1 MSQVEVRGF
10 QTEVKELLQ
19 LMIHSLYS
27 NPEIFLRELISNASD
42 ACDKL
47 RFEAVSD
54 EALYE
59 GEESLRIRLSF
70 DEKARTVT
78 LSDNGIGMNRDEVIE
93 NIGTIARS
101 GTRAFIEKLGQDKAK
116 DLSQIG
122 QFGVGFYS
130 AFIVAEEV
138 TLTTRRAGMAP
149 EHGVRWVSR
158 GEGEYSLETVSVP
171 TRGTTIELKL
181 REDQAEFA
189 NDWRLRS
196 IVRKYSDH
204 ITFPIEMQKTDTST
218 EEVDGEAV
226 APVWERINDAKALWT
241 RAKSEITDED
251 YTEFYKHVGHDWE
264 APLAWSHNKVEGKT
278 EYTSLLY
285 LPARAP
291 FDLWDRETKQGV
303 KLYVKR
309 VFIMDDA
316 DKLMPRYLRF
326 VRGVIDSAD
335 LPLNVSREILQSNRI
350 LDTIRQGSVKRVLS
364 MLESMAANE
373 AEKYAKFWGVF
384 GQVLKEGVG
393 EDFGHREQIAGL
405 LRFASTHNGSAEQ
418 TVSLKEVIG
427 RMAEGQ
433 EEIYYII
440 ADSYAAALASP
451 HLEIFRKKGTEVLLL
466 WDRIDEWLMSHLT
479 EFEGKKFK
487 SVTRA
492 GLSLDDD
499 AATETPEKKENDDAL
514 IARLKTVLGELVD
527 DVRLSKRLVDPP
539 ACLVTTDEEMSLHLQ
554 RLLKDMGQNA
564 PTVKPIL
571 EINPQHR
578 LLTRAAAETDDA
590 RFEDY
595 ARVIFGQA
603 ALAEG
608 GQLADAADFVQRMN
622 RLLVI

>member
-59 GEESLRIRLSF
+59 GEDALRIRVSF

-101 GTRAFIEKLGQDKAK
+101 GTRAFIEKLGQDKAN
-116 DLSQIG
+116 DLAQIG

-158 GEGEYSLETVSVP
+158 GEGEYSLETVPVAA
-171 TRGTTIELKL
+171 RGTTIELKL
-181 REDQAEFA
+181 REDHAEFA

-196 IVRKYSDH
+196 VIRKYSDH
-204 ITFPIEMQKTDTST
+204 ITFPIEMPKSATAAEGENAST
-218 EEVDGEAV
+218 TVE
-226 APVWERINDAKALWT
+226 WERVNDAKALWT
-241 RAKSEITDED
+241 RAKAEVADEE
-251 YTEFYKHVGHDWE
+251 YIEFYKHVGHDWE
-264 APLAWSHNKVEGKT
+264 APLAWSHNRVEGKT
-278 EYTSLLY
+278 EYISLLY

-335 LPLNVSREILQSNRI
+335 LPLNVSREILQSNKI
-350 LDTIRQGSVKRVLS
+350 LDTIRQGSVKRVLG
-364 MLESMAANE
+364 MLEGMAANE
-373 AEKYAKFWGVF
+373 PEKYAKFWTVF

-393 EDFGHREQIAGL
+393 EDFANRTQIAGL
-405 LRFASTHNGSAEQ
+405 LRFATTQSGSDAQ
-418 TVSLKEVIG
+418 TVGLNDVVG
-427 RMAEGQ
+427 RLQEGQ
-433 EEIYYII
+433 DEIYYII
-440 ADSYAAALASP
+440 ADSYTAAMASP
-451 HLEIFRKKGTEVLLL
+451 HLEIFRKKGIEVILL

-479 EFEGKKFK
+479 EFEGKKLK
-487 SVTRA
+487 SVTKA
-492 GLSLDDD
+492 ELSLED
-499 AATETPEKKENDDAL
+499 AAEESPAQKAVDDSL
-514 IARLKTVLGELVD
+514 INRLKTVLGEKVE
-527 DVRLSKRLVDPP
+527 DVRLSKRLVDSP
-539 ACLVTTDEEMSLHLQ
+539 ACLVTSDEDMSLHLQ
-554 RLLKDMGQNA
+554 RLLKDMGQSA
-564 PTVKPIL
+564 PAVKPIL
-571 EINPQHR
+571 EINAQHP
-578 LLTRAAAETDDA
+578 LLVRADAEQDA
-590 RFEDY
+590 TRFEDY

-608 GQLADAADFVQRMN
+608 GQLTDAADFVQRMN
-622 RLLVI
+622 RLLIS

>member
-27 NPEIFLRELISNASD
+27 NPEIFLRELVSNASD

-59 GEESLRIRLSF
+59 GEESLRIRVTF

-138 TLTTRRAGMAP
+138 SLTTRRAGMAP

-158 GEGEYSLETVSVP
+158 GEGEYSLETVEVP
-171 TRGTTIELKL
+171 HRGTTIELKL
-181 REDQAEFA
+181 REEQAEFA

-196 IVRKYSDH
+196 VIRKYSDH
-204 ITFPIEMQKTDTST
+204 ITFPIEMLKTVSSS
-218 EEVDGEAV
+218 EAEDADAV
-226 APVWERINDAKALWT
+226 PEWERVNDAQALWT
-241 RAKSEITDED
+241 RAKSDITDEE

-264 APLAWSHNKVEGKT
+264 APLAWSHNRVEGKT

-350 LDTIRQGSVKRVLS
+350 LDTIRQGSVKRVLG
-364 MLESMAANE
+364 MLEQMAANE
-373 AEKYAKFWGVF
+373 SEKYAKFWGVF

-393 EDFGHREQIAGL
+393 EDFANRAQVAAL
-405 LRFASTHNGSAEQ
+405 LRFATTQSGSAEQ
-418 TVSLKEVIG
+418 IVGLKDVLG
-427 RMAEGQ
+427 RLPEGQ
-433 EEIYYII
+433 EEIYYLI

-451 HLEIFRKKGTEVLLL
+451 HLEIFRKKGIEVLLL
-466 WDRIDEWLMSHLT
+466 WDRVDEWLMSHLT

-492 GLSLDDD
+492 ELSLDDE
-499 AATETPEKKENDDAL
+499 AADEIPEKKETEDTL
-514 IARLKTVLGELVD
+514 VIRLKTVLAGQVD
-527 DVRLSKRLVDPP
+527 DVRVSKRLVDSP
-539 ACLVTTDEEMSLHLQ
+539 ACLVTSDEDMSLHLQ
-554 RLLKDMGQNA
+554 RLLKEMGQAA

-571 EINPQHR
+571 EINPQHQ
-578 LLTRAAAETDDA
+578 LLARAAAEGDDA

-608 GQLADAADFVQRMN
+608 GQLSDAADFVQRMN
-622 RLLVI
+622 RLLVS

>member
-59 GEESLRIRLSF
+59 GEESLRIRVSF

-78 LSDNGIGMNRDEVIE
+78 LSDNGIGMSRDEVIE

-138 TLTTRRAGMAP
+138 TLTTRRAGMGA

-158 GEGEYSLETVSVP
+158 GEGEYSLETVAVS

-196 IVRKYSDH
+196 VIRKYSDH
-204 ITFPIEMQKTDTST
+204 ITFPIEMLKAAAPSEDAA
-218 EEVDGEAV
+218 DAAV
-226 APVWERINDAKALWT
+226 VPEWERVNDAKALWT
-241 RAKSEITDED
+241 RAKSEISDEE

-285 LPARAP
+285 LPGRAP

-350 LDTIRQGSVKRVLS
+350 LDTIRQGSVKRVLG
-364 MLESMAANE
+364 MLDSLAKDD
-373 AEKYAKFWGVF
+373 AEKYSKFWGVF

-393 EDFGHREQIAGL
+393 EDFANREQIAGL
-405 LRFASTHNGSAEQ
+405 LRFATTQSGGDEQ
-418 TVSLKEVIG
+418 KVSLKEVIG

-433 EEIYYII
+433 EELYYII

-451 HLEIFRKKGTEVLLL
+451 HLEIFRKKGIEVLLL
-466 WDRIDEWLMSHLT
+466 WDRIDEWLMSHLN

-492 GLSLDDD
+492 ELTLDEEEN
-499 AATETPEKKENDDAL
+499 TETPETKETESAL
-514 IARLKTVLGELVD
+514 VERLKKVLAEQVD
-527 DVRLSKRLVDPP
+527 DVRLSKRLVDSP
-539 ACLVTTDEEMSLHLQ
+539 ACLVTSDEDMSLHLQ

-578 LLTRAAAETDDA
+578 LLTRAAAEADDA

-608 GQLADAADFVQRMN
+608 GQLNNAADFVQRMN
-622 RLLVI
+622 RLLVS